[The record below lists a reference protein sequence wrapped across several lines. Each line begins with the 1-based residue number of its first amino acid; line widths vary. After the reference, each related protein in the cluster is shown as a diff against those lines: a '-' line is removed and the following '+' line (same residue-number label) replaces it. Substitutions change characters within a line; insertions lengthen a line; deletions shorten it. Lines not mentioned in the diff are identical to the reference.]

1 MNRLT
6 LDDDAITAISKM
18 SEGIPGAAI
27 ALAELAKQTPA
38 IDPHAGLGPL
48 HYLFFLDDLHVYGPR
63 IWILFKDVCKSD
75 YTKMIAVL
83 RAWQLG
89 FLPRESLVTA
99 IDTARKSAP
108 MKLDLEDLLAQ
119 VKDRVPDFGKQAVKV

>member
-6 LDDDAITAISKM
+6 LDDDKLTAITTM

-63 IWILFKDVCKSD
+63 IWIFFKDVCKTD
-75 YTKMIAVL
+75 YITMIAVL

-89 FLPRESLVTA
+89 FLSRESLVTA
-99 IDTARKSAP
+99 IDTARSP
-108 MKLDLEDLLAQ
+108 FPVKLDLDDLLAK
-119 VKDRVPDFGKQAVKV
+119 VKDQVPDFGVIKV